1 MKVCVRR
8 VACSLIPVTQST
20 NCPASCSL
28 VLNLGSRY
36 LTILCHIWPA
46 IAGTGVGKMDG
57 CIDKQMNRRS
67 NREANEKVLIRGWF
81 VAERNHRVCK
91 QNVSVYMAG

>member
-1 MKVCVRR
+1 MEDARCLKDKPRER
-8 VACSLIPVTQST
+8 AFKQFKSP
-20 NCPASCSL
+20 
-28 VLNLGSRY
+28 VLNV
-36 LTILCHIWPA
+36 LTILCHIWSA